1 MSRKFRIFFDLNW
14 ISMEGND
21 NKSRLFFV
29 PSGGLGNRLR
39 AIVSAVQLSEATG
52 TALQMVWFKDWGMGA
67 KWCEIF
73 KPLERYALRDA
84 SLLDCLVYDRPRKRN
99 FFVPRLFQNL
109 LFEQR
114 IDEPNVTPLKRQ
126 GFDFCA
132 WAEGRNS
139 YMSCYQEFGEVDNS
153 LYSTLFRPTDGIE
166 RSIARNMEKLG
177 EAPVGI
183 HVRRTDNRAAIER
196 SPLSLF
202 FEAMDAI
209 VNGNP
214 AQRFYLATDD
224 ESTKE
229 EMAKRYGNALLM
241 SPSKAERGT
250 AEGIREAVVEM
261 YTLARCSRIYGTAD
275 SSFSVIASRIGG
287 TPLTI
292 LER

>member
-1 MSRKFRIFFDLNW
+1 MK
-14 ISMEGND
+14 GNKD
-21 NKSRLFFV
+21 KSRLLFV

-39 AIVSAVQLSEATG
+39 AIASAVQLSEATG
-52 TALQMVWFKDWGMGA
+52 TALQIIWFKDWGMGA
-67 KWCEIF
+67 KWHEIF
-73 KPLERYALRDA
+73 KPLGRYALREA
-84 SLLDCLVYDRPRKRN
+84 SLPDCLVYDRPRKRN

-109 LFEQR
+109 LFGQR
-114 IDEPNVTPLKRQ
+114 IDESEVTPLKQR

-132 WAEGRNS
+132 WAKGRNS
-139 YMSCYQEFGEVDNS
+139 YMSCYQDFGVVDNR

-166 RSIARNMEKLG
+166 RRISRNLEQLG

-183 HVRRTDNRAAIER
+183 HVRRTDNRAATER
-196 SPLSLF
+196 SPLPLF

-209 VNGNP
+209 ANGNP
-214 AQRFYLATDD
+214 SQRFYLATDD
-224 ESTKE
+224 EPTKN
-229 EMAKRYGNALLM
+229 EMLERYGDALLM

-250 AEGIREAVVEM
+250 AEGIRDAVVEM
-261 YTLARCSRIYGTAD
+261 YTLARCRSIYGTAD